1 MKITEMEKQMYY
13 AIGHQVEV
21 KLKDGNIC
29 NGFCS
34 GYTSS
39 IDNEPE
45 PAEID
50 INKEGYSG
58 LTCITEPEIDKIT
71 IIE

>member
-34 GYTSS
+34 GYTGSV
-39 IDNEPE
+39 DNEPE

-50 INKEGYSG
+50 IKKEGNMCTFHISFFFSY
-58 LTCITEPEIDKIT
+58 LR
-71 IIE
+71 IIF

>member
-21 KLKDGNIC
+21 KMKNGDIC
-29 NGFCS
+29 SGLCF

-50 INKEGYSG
+50 IKRESYSG

-71 IIE
+71 IID